1 MHESEKHSSGMLDI
15 SLMNKSNLIDRN
27 KYKLSENITGINSPE
42 EGSRQHSEDPENELS
57 GSLTAGYLKEIE
69 ENFNTATI
77 YQNYKLSKNSAINS
91 G

>member
-1 MHESEKHSSGMLDI
+1 ML
-15 SLMNKSNLIDRN
+15 SLLNKSNLIDRN
-27 KYKLSENITGINSPE
+27 ISKLSENFTGINSPE

-77 YQNYKLSKNSAINS
+77 YQNYSYQKIQRKFRLSLRFKN
-91 G
+91 